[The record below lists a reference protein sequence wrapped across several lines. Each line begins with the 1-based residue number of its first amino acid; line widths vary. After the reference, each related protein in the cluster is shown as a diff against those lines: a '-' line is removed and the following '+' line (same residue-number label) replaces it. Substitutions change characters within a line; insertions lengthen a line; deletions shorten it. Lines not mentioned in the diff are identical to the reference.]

1 MSQFVVS
8 ARKYRPSTFSEVIG
22 QNHIAKTLTNALET
36 NQLAH
41 AFLFCGPRGVGKT
54 TCARILA
61 KVLNCEDLQDAATPC
76 NTCSSCTAFNNN
88 ASFNIIELDAASN
101 NSVNDM
107 RNLIEQVRF
116 QPQQGKYKIF
126 IIDEVH
132 MLSTQ
137 AFNAFLKTL
146 EEPPDYG
153 IFILATTEKHKI
165 IPTILSRCQIFDF
178 KRIQVEDIVSQL
190 QSITAAENRTAE
202 YEALYTIA
210 QKADG
215 AMRDALSIYDKI
227 ASGSGQTI
235 TYKDVIDNLNILDY
249 DYYFRIVDACL
260 HQDLSQVMLILDDT
274 ISKGFDVE
282 QTMQGLSEHFRDL
295 MVAKTPE
302 TVQLLNTTKALRQR
316 YLDQASLC
324 STAFLLSSLNVLNQA
339 DVHFPR
345 AKNKRLHVEIALS
358 KISYI
363 STRVSTGLLEEK
375 KTPVANDSP
384 APAAKQPL
392 PTTQESTTPTT
403 VEPTTP
409 VDRAT
414 PPEPAVSEVK
424 APAPSPQPPVPTPAP
439 TPEGAAT
446 PEQKETTEAT
456 GPVTIERSTPASDQV
471 INTPQISRTADLL
484 KQVKEIERQQLELK
498 KNLSKETIEKIW
510 NNYLENSE
518 SKNVVTAL
526 SQALLTYSGKEVKLT
541 VPSAFNKDIIQ
552 QEVTLLDQ
560 IRHETGTP
568 DLKFIIEVDKAHFPD
583 YEQLKPKTL
592 LTNKEKYQI
601 MKEKNPLIDELRDRF
616 MLEVDQ

>member
-8 ARKYRPSTFSEVIG
+8 ARKYRPSTFGEVIG

-61 KVLNCEDLQDAATPC
+61 KVLNCENLQDAATPC
-76 NTCSSCTAFNNN
+76 NECSSCTAFNNN

-146 EEPPDYG
+146 EEPPSYG

-178 KRIQVEDIVSQL
+178 KRIQVDDIVSQL
-190 QSITAAENRTAE
+190 QSITEQEGRTAE
-202 YEALYTIA
+202 YEALHTIA

-227 ASGSGQTI
+227 ASGAGKQI

-249 DYYFRIVDACL
+249 DYHFRITDACL
-260 HQDLSQVMLILDDT
+260 HQDLSKVMLILDET
-274 ISKGFDVE
+274 ITKGFDVE
-282 QTMQGLSEHFRDL
+282 QTMQGFSEHLRDL
-295 MVAKTPE
+295 MVCKSPDTI
-302 TVQLLNTTKALRQR
+302 QLLNTTKTLRQR
-316 YLDQASLC
+316 YLDQANLC
-324 STAFLLSSLNVLNQA
+324 TKAFLLSSLNILNQA

-358 KISYI
+358 KITYI
-363 STRVSTGLLEEK
+363 SQRLTTGLVEEK
-375 KTPVANDSP
+375 KTLVDSNKPPQHHDSQGSTPTPPASPAENPVAAGVPVANEDP
-384 APAAKQPL
+384 P
-392 PTTQESTTPTT
+392 STD
-403 VEPTTP
+403 VS
-409 VDRAT
+409 AT
-414 PPEPAVSEVK
+414 GAEKSKPKVIER
-424 APAPSPQPPVPTPAP
+424 PTPD
-439 TPEGAAT
+439 
-446 PEQKETTEAT
+446 TE
-456 GPVTIERSTPASDQV
+456 QV
-471 INTPQISRTADLL
+471 INTPQLSSTADLL
-484 KQVKEIERQQLELK
+484 KQVHEIERQQAELK
-498 KNLSKETIEKIW
+498 KNLNLDTIQRIW
-510 NNYLENSE
+510 KAYLDSNE
-518 SKNVVTAL
+518 SKNVETAL
-526 SQALLTYSGKEVKLT
+526 KQAIMAFEGKELTLT
-541 VPSAFNKDIIQ
+541 VPSMFSKDIIQ
-552 QEVTLLDQ
+552 QETDLLDQ
-560 IRHETGTP
+560 LREETGTP
-568 DLKFIIEVDKAHFPD
+568 SLVLRINVDKEQFPD
-583 YEQLKPKTL
+583 YEETKPKKM
-592 LTNKEKYQI
+592 LTNAEKYSLLR
-601 MKEKNPLIDELRDRF
+601 EKNPLLDELRDRF
-616 MLEVDQ
+616 MMEVDK